1 MGESLAS
8 VAMNTSPAS
17 LSLRHYGPSRGSHA
31 HDHAQ
36 VLWTLDGA
44 LELEV
49 DGRGQRL
56 AAGQGLVIP
65 PGAVHDFE
73 APQGSRCL
81 VLDTADPAW
90 LACEARPRPARA
102 VDHLARFL
110 AASLEQD
117 LPVSQ
122 ALGARLLVQAW
133 GPAVAMPPPRAGRAI
148 DWAGLQRWLAARLAA
163 PLTVA
168 DLAAR
173 AGLAESQFRARCLAA
188 TGLTPMQWLR
198 AQRLARAR
206 SLRAAGLPVAVV
218 AQRVGYDSPSAL
230 TAALRRD
237 ARAPR

>member
-1 MGESLAS
+1 MSSSL
-8 VAMNTSPAS
+8 T
-17 LSLRHYGPSRGSHA
+17 LRHYGPTHGRHSHT
-31 HDHAQ
+31 HAQ

-56 AAGQGLVIP
+56 AAGQGLLIP
-65 PGAVHDFE
+65 PGALHDFE
-73 APQGSRCL
+73 APQGSQCL

-90 LACEARPRPARA
+90 AACAQSPKHAQP
-102 VDHLARFL
+102 VDHLVRFL
-110 AASLEQD
+110 AASLRQC

-122 ALGARLLVQAW
+122 ALAVQLLAQAW
-133 GPAVAMPPPRAGRAI
+133 GPGEVRAVLRSGRAI
-148 DWAGLQRWLAARLAA
+148 DWAGLRRWLLARLAA

-206 SLRAAGLPVAVV
+206 ELRAAGLPVALV

-230 TAALRRD
+230 TAALRRAASPD
-237 ARAPR
+237 R

>member
-1 MGESLAS
+1 
-8 VAMNTSPAS
+8 MNPLLT
-17 LSLRHYGPSRGSHA
+17 LRHYGPAHGRHA

-49 DGRGQRL
+49 AGRGQRL
-56 AAGQGLVIP
+56 AAGQGLLIP
-65 PGAVHDFE
+65 PGELHDFE
-73 APQGSRCL
+73 APQGSQCL

-90 LACEARPRPARA
+90 ADCVLKPLHVQA

-110 AASLEQD
+110 AASLSQG

-122 ALGARLLVQAW
+122 ELGAQLLVQAW
-133 GPAVAMPPPRAGRAI
+133 GQNEMRASLSGRAI
-148 DWAGLQRWLAARLAA
+148 DWPALRRWTQARLAA

-198 AQRLARAR
+198 AQRLDRAR
-206 SLRAAGLPVAVV
+206 MLRASGLPVALV

-237 ARAPR
+237 R

>member
-1 MGESLAS
+1 M
-8 VAMNTSPAS
+8 SPT
-17 LSLRHYGPSRGSHA
+17 LTLRHYGPSRGSHA

-44 LELEV
+44 LELEM

-56 AAGQGLVIP
+56 AAGQGLLIP
-65 PGAVHDFE
+65 PGALHDFE
-73 APQGSRCL
+73 APQGSQCL

-90 LACEARPRPARA
+90 AARA
-102 VDHLARFL
+102 PAPEHAQPVDHLVRFL
-110 AASLEQD
+110 AASLQQG
-117 LPVSQ
+117 PAGV
-122 ALGARLLVQAW
+122 AGAGRAVAGPGLGARARCARCCAAAGPST
-133 GPAVAMPPPRAGRAI
+133 GPACGAG
-148 DWAGLQRWLAARLAA
+148 WQTRLAA

-206 SLRAAGLPVAVV
+206 ELRAAGLPVALV

-230 TAALRRD
+230 TAALRRG
-237 ARAPR
+237 AGPAA

>member
-1 MGESLAS
+1 
-8 VAMNTSPAS
+8 
-17 LSLRHYGPSRGSHA
+17 LRPLLTLRRYGPAHGRHA
-31 HDHAQ
+31 HTHAQ
-36 VLWTLDGA
+36 VLWALDGA

-49 DGRGQRL
+49 EGRGQRL
-56 AAGQGLVIP
+56 AAGQGLLIP
-65 PGAVHDFE
+65 PGELHDFE
-73 APQGSRCL
+73 APQGSQCL
-81 VLDTADPAW
+81 VLDTVDPAW
-90 LACEARPRPARA
+90 ANCVLKPLHAQS

-110 AASLEQD
+110 AASLSQG

-122 ALGARLLVQAW
+122 ELGAQLLVQAW
-133 GPAVAMPPPRAGRAI
+133 GQNVARAAHSGRAI
-148 DWAGLQRWLAARLAA
+148 DWPGLRRWVQTRLAA

-198 AQRLARAR
+198 AQRLERAR
-206 SLRAAGLPVAVV
+206 MLRAAGLPVALV

-237 ARAPR
+237 R

>member
-1 MGESLAS
+1 MSC
-8 VAMNTSPAS
+8 S
-17 LSLRHYGPSRGSHA
+17 LSLRHYGPSRGSHE

-56 AAGQGLVIP
+56 AAGQGLLIP
-65 PGAVHDFE
+65 PGALHDFE
-73 APQGSRCL
+73 APQGSHCL
-81 VLDTADPAW
+81 VLDTADPVW
-90 LACEARPRPARA
+90 LDRA
-102 VDHLARFL
+102 LSPGHSQPVDHLARFL
-110 AASLEQD
+110 AASLQQG

-122 ALGARLLVQAW
+122 ALGAQLLAQAW
-133 GPAVAMPPPRAGRAI
+133 GPGEVRAVLCSGRPI
-148 DWAGLQRWLAARLAA
+148 DWAGLQRWLQTRLAA

-198 AQRLARAR
+198 ARRLARAR
-206 SLRAAGLPVAVV
+206 VLRAAGLPVALV

-230 TAALRRD
+230 TAALRREAASPD
-237 ARAPR
+237 R

>member
-1 MGESLAS
+1 M
-8 VAMNTSPAS
+8 
-17 LSLRHYGPSRGSHA
+17 RHYGPSRGSHS

-36 VLWTLDGA
+36 VLWALDGA
-44 LELEV
+44 LELAV

-56 AAGQGLVIP
+56 AAGQGLWIP
-65 PGAVHDFE
+65 PQAVHDFE

-90 LACEARPRPARA
+90 LDRPPSPTHTQL

-110 AASLEQD
+110 AASLEQG
-117 LPVSQ
+117 LPLPR
-122 ALGARLLVQAW
+122 ALGAQLLAEAW
-133 GPAVAMPPPRAGRAI
+133 APGGAGAMRRGGRAI
-148 DWAGLQRWLAARLAA
+148 DWAGLQRWLQTRLAA

-206 SLRAAGLPVAVV
+206 ALRASGLPVALV

-230 TAALRRD
+230 TAALRREG
-237 ARAPR
+237 RPRGG